1 MADKVAGVD
10 GLFGSFFTNPF
21 FVNLLQ
27 VIIIYF
33 LLMWLFGFPF
43 GYAY

>member
-1 MADKVAGVD
+1 MTDNIAGNP
-10 GLFGSFFTNPF
+10 GFGTFFTNPF

-43 GYAY
+43 GFAY